1 MPIIE
6 EAAEGATN
14 ATTNEWQPTACN
26 LCYANCGILVK
37 TADDGRSIVK
47 VRGDK
52 NHPASRGY
60 ICNKAA
66 QINYYQS
73 ANDRLSA
80 PQRRSSDGSYEVI
93 SWDVAIAEIAQKMAA
108 IRDEHGGDKIFRY
121 GGGGQGN
128 HLGGSYF
135 SSVSRALNM
144 RYQSNAL
151 AQEKTGYAW
160 MMGRMFGT
168 NVHGEMEHTQC
179 LFIVGKNPW
188 QSNSIQRARVL
199 LKEVSQDPNRT
210 LIIVDPRRTESAE
223 LADIHLAVKPGRDA
237 WALSAMIAHVIQQ
250 KLIPMNWLNDNVLGL
265 EQVLERFSGIDVDAY
280 AEFAGLDPL
289 DVRAAAQAIARSK
302 SSAYYE
308 DLGVQMAPHST
319 LLSYLNLL
327 MMTITGHFGKPDTL
341 APLKSLIGQ
350 FFAVHDIAEA
360 DAAGYEA
367 IGRRSPV
374 AGARIVG
381 GLVPC
386 NVIPEEILTDHP
398 NRYRALWVESGN
410 PCHSLADSHSWRDAM
425 RKLELSV
432 VIDVAMTETAREAD
446 YVLPASSQY
455 EKWESTFFNFEYPDN
470 HHHLRAPVCD
480 PLAGTLSEPEIHARL
495 IEALKPFD
503 LREIEPL
510 KAAAQNGLAAFTPAM
525 FEAIGSH
532 PHWGPYL
539 PYVIYRTLGSA
550 LPEGA
555 AACAAYWLLAHKFA
569 AEHTDAVIRAGFT
582 GEGLALG
589 NALFEGILSGRS
601 GIVFSKSDI
610 EDCFSELG
618 FADNKVRLAVG
629 EMLDEVAGLAALED
643 LVPRNPE
650 FPLLLAAGER
660 RSYTANTIVRDPKWI
675 KKKVVVALA
684 VNPIDA
690 QACGV
695 TDGDEVRLITEA
707 GAAQVPITVDDRMM
721 RGTLSLPNGLGLLY
735 PDGAGADTA
744 LGVAPNELTTTGLR
758 DKFLGTPL
766 HKHVPARIE
775 AVGASR

>member
-1 MPIIE
+1 MSE
-6 EAAEGATN
+6 V
-14 ATTNEWQPTACN
+14 TTQQTSDWQPTACN

-37 TADDGRSIVK
+37 TGGPDGRSIIKVK
-47 VRGDK
+47 GDRD
-52 NHPASRGY
+52 HPASRGY

-66 QINYYQS
+66 QINFYQS
-73 ANDRLSA
+73 AKDRIA
-80 PQRRSSDGSYEVI
+80 QPQRRRADGGYDTI
-93 SWDVAIAEIAQKMAA
+93 SWDVAIQEIAQKMAA
-108 IRDEHGGDKIFRY
+108 IKETHGGDKIFRY

-135 SSVSRALNM
+135 SSVSKALGM
-144 RYQSNAL
+144 RFQSNAL

-199 LKEVSQDPNRT
+199 LKEVSQDPERT
-210 LIIVDPRRTESAE
+210 LIVVDPRRTESAE

-250 KLIPMNWLNDNVLGL
+250 SLIPTNWLNDNVIGL
-265 EQVLERFSGIDVDAY
+265 DRVLEKFSAIDVEGY
-280 AEFAGLDPL
+280 ATFAGLNPA
-289 DVRAAAQAIARSK
+289 DVRAAAEAIAK
-302 SSAYYE
+302 AKTSAYYE

-327 MMTITGHFGKPDTL
+327 IMTITGHFGRPDTL

-350 FFAVHDIAEA
+350 FFALHDVAEA
-360 DAAGYEA
+360 DDAGYEPQ
-367 IGRRSPV
+367 GRLSPV
-374 AGARIVG
+374 VGARIVG

-386 NVIPEEILTDHP
+386 NVIPEEILTEHP

-410 PCHSLADSHSWRDAM
+410 PCHSLADSHRWREAM
-425 RKLELSV
+425 RKLDLSV
-432 VIDVAMTETAREAD
+432 VIDVSMTETARQAD

-470 HHHLRAPVCD
+470 HHHLRAPVCS
-480 PLAGTLSEPEIHARL
+480 PMPGTLSEPEIHARM
-495 IEALKPFD
+495 IEALQPFE
-503 LREIEPL
+503 LAEIEPL
-510 KAAAQNGLAAFTPAM
+510 KAIAKEGLETFSPAM
-525 FEAIGSH
+525 FEAITKH

-539 PYVIYRTLGSA
+539 PYVLYRTLGPA

-555 AACAAYWLLAHKFA
+555 EAAAAYWLLAQRFA
-569 AEHTDAVIRAGFT
+569 TEHAEAVVRAGFS
-582 GEGLALG
+582 GQGLELG
-589 NALFEGILSGRS
+589 NALFEGILQGRS
-601 GIVFSKSDI
+601 GVVFSKSDI
-610 EDCFSELG
+610 ANSFAELG
-618 FADNKVRLAVG
+618 FADNKIRLAVG
-629 EMLDEVAGLAALED
+629 EMLDEVASLASLED
-643 LVPRNPE
+643 LVPKDPD

-660 RSYTANTIVRDPKWI
+660 RAYTANTIVRDPGWV
-675 KKKVVVALA
+675 KKPSAAALA
-684 VNPIDA
+684 VNPHDA
-690 QACGV
+690 AQCGV
-695 TDGDEVRLITEA
+695 GDGEQVRLVTQA
-707 GAAQVPITVDDRMM
+707 GAANVLITVDDRMM

-735 PDGAGADTA
+735 PDGEGKEAM

-775 AVGASR
+775 PIAAA

>member
-1 MPIIE
+1 M
-6 EAAEGATN
+6 N
-14 ATTNEWQPTACN
+14 DVTTQQTSDWQPTACN

-37 TADDGRSIVK
+37 TGGPDGRSIIKVK
-47 VRGDK
+47 GDRD
-52 NHPASRGY
+52 HPASRGY

-66 QINYYQS
+66 QINFYQS
-73 ANDRLSA
+73 AKDRIA
-80 PQRRSSDGSYEVI
+80 QPQRRRADGGYDTI
-93 SWDVAIAEIAQKMAA
+93 SWDVAIQEIAQKMAA
-108 IRDEHGGDKIFRY
+108 IKETHGGDKIFRY

-135 SSVSRALNM
+135 SSVSKALGM
-144 RYQSNAL
+144 RFQSNAL

-199 LKEVSQDPNRT
+199 LKEVSQDPERT
-210 LIIVDPRRTESAE
+210 LIVVDPRRTESAE

-250 KLIPMNWLNDNVLGL
+250 SLIPTNWLNDNVIGL
-265 EQVLERFSGIDVDAY
+265 DRVLEKFSAIDVEGY
-280 AEFAGLDPL
+280 ATFAGLNPA
-289 DVRAAAQAIARSK
+289 DVRAAAEAIAK
-302 SSAYYE
+302 AKTSAYYE

-327 MMTITGHFGKPDTL
+327 MMTITGHFGRPDTL

-350 FFAVHDIAEA
+350 FFALHDVAEA
-360 DAAGYEA
+360 DDAGYEPQ
-367 IGRRSPV
+367 GRLSPV
-374 AGARIVG
+374 VGARIVG

-386 NVIPEEILTDHP
+386 NVIPEEILTEHP

-410 PCHSLADSHSWRDAM
+410 PCHSLADSHRWREAM
-425 RKLELSV
+425 RKLDLSV
-432 VIDVAMTETAREAD
+432 VIDVSMTETARQAD

-455 EKWESTFFNFEYPDN
+455 EKWESTFFNFEYPEN
-470 HHHLRAPVCD
+470 HHHLRAPVC
-480 PLAGTLSEPEIHARL
+480 PPMPGTLSEPEIHARM
-495 IEALKPFD
+495 IEALQPFE
-503 LREIEPL
+503 LAEIEPL
-510 KAAAQNGLAAFTPAM
+510 KAIAKEGLETFSPAM
-525 FEAIGSH
+525 FEAITKH

-539 PYVIYRTLGSA
+539 PYVLYRTLGPA

-555 AACAAYWLLAHKFA
+555 EAAAAYWLLAQRFA
-569 AEHTDAVIRAGFT
+569 TEHAEAVVRAGFS
-582 GEGLALG
+582 GQGLELG
-589 NALFEGILSGRS
+589 NALFEGILQGRS
-601 GIVFSKSDI
+601 GVVFSKSDI
-610 EDCFSELG
+610 ADSFAELG
-618 FADNKVRLAVG
+618 FADNKIRLAVG
-629 EMLDEVAGLAALED
+629 EMLDEVASLASLED
-643 LVPRNPE
+643 LVPKDPD

-660 RSYTANTIVRDPKWI
+660 RAYTANTIVRDPGWV
-675 KKKVVVALA
+675 KKPSAAALA
-684 VNPIDA
+684 VNPHDA
-690 QACGV
+690 AQCGV
-695 TDGDEVRLITEA
+695 GDGEQVRLVTQA
-707 GAAQVPITVDDRMM
+707 GAANVLITVDDRMM

-735 PDGAGADTA
+735 PDGEGKEAM

-775 AVGASR
+775 PIAAA

>member
-1 MPIIE
+1 MS
-6 EAAEGATN
+6 EATIQQ
-14 ATTNEWQPTACN
+14 TSDWQPTACN

-37 TADDGRSIVK
+37 TGGPDGRSIIKVK
-47 VRGDK
+47 GDRD
-52 NHPASRGY
+52 HPASRGY

-66 QINYYQS
+66 QINFYQS
-73 ANDRLSA
+73 AKDRIAQPL
-80 PQRRSSDGSYEVI
+80 RRRADGGYDTI
-93 SWDVAIAEIAQKMAA
+93 SWDLAIQEIAQKMAA
-108 IRDEHGGDKIFRY
+108 IKETHGGDKIFRY

-135 SSVSRALNM
+135 SSVSKALGM
-144 RYQSNAL
+144 RFQSNAL

-199 LKEVSQDPNRT
+199 LKEVSQDPERT
-210 LIIVDPRRTESAE
+210 LIVVDPRRTESAE

-250 KLIPMNWLNDNVLGL
+250 SLIPTNWLNVNVIGL
-265 EQVLERFSGIDVDAY
+265 DRVIERFSAIDVEGY
-280 AEFAGLDPL
+280 ATFAGLNPA
-289 DVRAAAQAIARSK
+289 DVRAAAEAIAK
-302 SSAYYE
+302 AKTSAYYE

-327 MMTITGHFGKPDTL
+327 MMTITGHFGRPDTL

-350 FFAVHDIAEA
+350 FFALHDVAEA
-360 DAAGYEA
+360 DDAGYEPQ
-367 IGRRSPV
+367 GRLSPV
-374 AGARIVG
+374 VGARIVG

-386 NVIPEEILTDHP
+386 NVIPEEILTEHP

-410 PCHSLADSHSWRDAM
+410 PCHSLADSHRWREAM
-425 RKLELSV
+425 RKLDLSV
-432 VIDVAMTETAREAD
+432 VIDVSMTETARQAD

-455 EKWESTFFNFEYPDN
+455 EKWESTFFNFEYPEN
-470 HHHLRAPVCD
+470 HHHLRAPVC
-480 PLAGTLSEPEIHARL
+480 PPMPGTLSEPEIHARM
-495 IEALKPFD
+495 IEALRPFE
-503 LREIEPL
+503 LAEIEPL
-510 KAAAQNGLAAFTPAM
+510 KAFAKEGLETFSPAM
-525 FEAIGSH
+525 FEAITKH

-539 PYVIYRTLGSA
+539 PYVLYRTLGPA

-555 AACAAYWLLAHKFA
+555 EAAAAYWLLAQRFA
-569 AEHTDAVIRAGFT
+569 TEHAEAVVRAGFS
-582 GEGLALG
+582 GQGLELG
-589 NALFEGILSGRS
+589 NALFEGILQGRS
-601 GIVFSKSDI
+601 GVVFSKSDI
-610 EDCFSELG
+610 ANSFAELG
-618 FADNKVRLAVG
+618 FADTKIRLAVG
-629 EMLDEVAGLAALED
+629 EMLDEVASLASLED
-643 LVPRNPE
+643 LVPKDPD

-660 RSYTANTIVRDPKWI
+660 RAYTANTIVRDPGWV
-675 KKKVVVALA
+675 KKPSAAALA
-684 VNPIDA
+684 VNPHDA
-690 QACGV
+690 AQCGV
-695 TDGDEVRLITEA
+695 GDGEQVRLVTQA
-707 GAAQVPITVDDRMM
+707 GAANVLITVDDRMM

-735 PDGAGADTA
+735 PDGEGKEAM

-775 AVGASR
+775 PIAAA

>member
-1 MPIIE
+1 MSE
-6 EAAEGATN
+6 V
-14 ATTNEWQPTACN
+14 TTRQTSDWQPTACN

-37 TADDGRSIVK
+37 TGGPDGRSIIKVK
-47 VRGDK
+47 GDRD
-52 NHPASRGY
+52 HPASRGY

-66 QINYYQS
+66 QINFYQS
-73 ANDRLSA
+73 AKDRIAQPL
-80 PQRRSSDGSYEVI
+80 RRRADGGYDTI
-93 SWDVAIAEIAQKMAA
+93 SWDLAIQEIAQKMAA
-108 IRDEHGGDKIFRY
+108 IKETHGGDKIFRY

-135 SSVSRALNM
+135 SSVSKALGM
-144 RYQSNAL
+144 RFQSNAL

-199 LKEVSQDPNRT
+199 LKEVSQDPERT
-210 LIIVDPRRTESAE
+210 LIVVDPRRTESAE

-250 KLIPMNWLNDNVLGL
+250 SLIPTNWLNVNVIGL
-265 EQVLERFSGIDVDAY
+265 DRVIERFSAIDVESY
-280 AEFAGLDPL
+280 ATFAGLNPA
-289 DVRAAAQAIARSK
+289 DVRAAAEAIAK
-302 SSAYYE
+302 AKTSAYYE

-327 MMTITGHFGKPDTL
+327 MMTITGHFGRPDTL

-350 FFAVHDIAEA
+350 FFALHDVAEA
-360 DAAGYEA
+360 DDAGYEPQ
-367 IGRRSPV
+367 GRLSPV
-374 AGARIVG
+374 VGARIVG

-386 NVIPEEILTDHP
+386 NVIPEEILTEHP

-410 PCHSLADSHSWRDAM
+410 PCHSLADSHRWREAM
-425 RKLELSV
+425 RKLDLSV
-432 VIDVAMTETAREAD
+432 VIDVSMTETARQAD

-455 EKWESTFFNFEYPDN
+455 EKWESTFFNFEYPEN
-470 HHHLRAPVCD
+470 HHHLRAPVC
-480 PLAGTLSEPEIHARL
+480 PPMPGTLSEPEIHARM
-495 IEALKPFD
+495 IEALRPFE
-503 LREIEPL
+503 LAEIEPL
-510 KAAAQNGLAAFTPAM
+510 KAFAKEGLETFSPAM
-525 FEAIGSH
+525 FEAITKH

-539 PYVIYRTLGSA
+539 PYVLYRTLGPA

-555 AACAAYWLLAHKFA
+555 EAAAAYWLLAQRFA
-569 AEHTDAVIRAGFT
+569 TEHAEAVVRAGFS
-582 GEGLALG
+582 GQGLELG
-589 NALFEGILSGRS
+589 NALFEGILQGRS
-601 GIVFSKSDI
+601 GVVFSKSDI
-610 EDCFSELG
+610 ANSFAELG
-618 FADNKVRLAVG
+618 FADNKIRLAVG
-629 EMLDEVAGLAALED
+629 EMLDEVASLASLED
-643 LVPRNPE
+643 LVPKDPN

-660 RSYTANTIVRDPKWI
+660 RAYTANTIVRDPGWV
-675 KKKVVVALA
+675 KKPSAAALA
-684 VNPIDA
+684 VNPHDA
-690 QACGV
+690 ALCGV
-695 TDGDEVRLITEA
+695 GDGEQVRLVTQA
-707 GAAQVPITVDDRMM
+707 GAANVLITVDDRMM

-735 PDGAGADTA
+735 PDSEGKEAM

-775 AVGASR
+775 PIAAT

>member
-1 MPIIE
+1 MS
-6 EAAEGATN
+6 EATIQQ
-14 ATTNEWQPTACN
+14 TSDWQPTACN

-37 TADDGRSIVK
+37 TGGPDGRSIIKVK
-47 VRGDK
+47 GDRD
-52 NHPASRGY
+52 HPASRGY

-66 QINYYQS
+66 QINFYQS
-73 ANDRLSA
+73 AKDRIARPL
-80 PQRRSSDGSYEVI
+80 RRRADGGYDTI
-93 SWDVAIAEIAQKMAA
+93 SWDLAIQEIAQKMAA
-108 IRDEHGGDKIFRY
+108 IKETHGGDKIFRY

-135 SSVSRALNM
+135 SSVSKALGM
-144 RYQSNAL
+144 RFQSNAL

-199 LKEVSQDPNRT
+199 LKEVSQDPERT
-210 LIIVDPRRTESAE
+210 LIVVDPRRTESAE

-250 KLIPMNWLNDNVLGL
+250 SLIPTNWLNVNVIGL
-265 EQVLERFSGIDVDAY
+265 DRVIERFSAIDVEGY
-280 AEFAGLDPL
+280 ATFAGLNPA
-289 DVRAAAQAIARSK
+289 DVRAAAEAIAK
-302 SSAYYE
+302 AKTSAYYE

-327 MMTITGHFGKPDTL
+327 MMTITGHFGRPDTL

-350 FFAVHDIAEA
+350 FFALHDVAEA
-360 DAAGYEA
+360 DDAGYEPQ
-367 IGRRSPV
+367 GRLSPV
-374 AGARIVG
+374 VGARIVG

-386 NVIPEEILTDHP
+386 NVIPEEILTEHP

-410 PCHSLADSHSWRDAM
+410 PCHSLADSHRWREAM
-425 RKLELSV
+425 RKLDLSV
-432 VIDVAMTETAREAD
+432 VIDVSMTETARQAD

-455 EKWESTFFNFEYPDN
+455 EKWESTFFNFEYPEN
-470 HHHLRAPVCD
+470 HHHLRAPVCS
-480 PLAGTLSEPEIHARL
+480 PMPGTLSEPEIHARM
-495 IEALKPFD
+495 IEALRPFE
-503 LREIEPL
+503 LAEIEPL
-510 KAAAQNGLAAFTPAM
+510 KAFAKEGLETFSPAM
-525 FEAIGSH
+525 FEAITKH

-539 PYVIYRTLGSA
+539 PYVLYRTLGPA

-555 AACAAYWLLAHKFA
+555 EAAAAYWLLAQRFA
-569 AEHTDAVIRAGFT
+569 TEHAEAVVRAGFS
-582 GEGLALG
+582 GQGLELG
-589 NALFEGILSGRS
+589 NALFEGILQGRS
-601 GIVFSKSDI
+601 GVVFSKSDI
-610 EDCFSELG
+610 ANSFAELG
-618 FADNKVRLAVG
+618 FADNKIRLAVG
-629 EMLDEVAGLAALED
+629 EMLDEVASLASLED
-643 LVPRNPE
+643 LVPKDPD

-660 RSYTANTIVRDPKWI
+660 RAYTANTIVRDPGWV
-675 KKKVVVALA
+675 KKPSAAALA
-684 VNPIDA
+684 VNPHDA
-690 QACGV
+690 AQCGV
-695 TDGDEVRLITEA
+695 GDGEQVRLVTQA
-707 GAAQVPITVDDRMM
+707 GAANVLITVDDRMM

-735 PDGAGADTA
+735 PDGEGKEAM

-775 AVGASR
+775 PIAAA